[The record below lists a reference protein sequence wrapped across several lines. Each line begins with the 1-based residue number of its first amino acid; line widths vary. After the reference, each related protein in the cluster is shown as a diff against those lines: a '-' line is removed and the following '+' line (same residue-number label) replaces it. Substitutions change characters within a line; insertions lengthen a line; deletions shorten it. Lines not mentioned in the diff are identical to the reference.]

1 MRKSRALRQFTLST
15 GKSAGR
21 NSAAGG
27 GSKRLQR
34 RIDLKRFFFSILL
47 DRYLVLT
54 DTSRF
59 LLLVLFYFVYIN
71 TLFSLFHVVPD
82 FFVHFD
88 GVEFLRALSSQP
100 GLICSFDN
108 VGDSSSLPTLESE
121 SITES
126 IGTFRNGAAAESE
139 ALVYDRIRIL
149 ENQHF
154 YNIPPQNNEGEYANL
169 VRSHFD
175 QALDVH
181 HYLEIWDKEYKELL
195 FLEQKGEIQNRLHE
209 LMLSEQRIERI
220 MELSPYS
227 DVRKEA
233 YHFLQDKLEPVSSL
247 EHSFQRDLMEGC
259 LGSFVRQ
266 LNEGGRESDF
276 YGEFYRHF
284 TDEEF
289 RRGVGL
295 PLP

>member
-1 MRKSRALRQFTLST
+1 MVPF
-15 GKSAGR
+15 
-21 NSAAGG
+21 
-27 GSKRLQR
+27 
-34 RIDLKRFFFSILL
+34 ICDFFFNSNGMEL
-47 DRYLVLT
+47 D
-54 DTSRF
+54 
-59 LLLVLFYFVYIN
+59 
-71 TLFSLFHVVPD
+71 
-82 FFVHFD
+82 
-88 GVEFLRALSSQP
+88 FLRALGSQP
-100 GLICSFDN
+100 WICSFDN

-126 IGTFRNGAAAESE
+126 IGTYRNGAAAESE
-139 ALVYDRIRIL
+139 ALVYQRIRTL
-149 ENQHF
+149 EDQHF

-175 QALDVH
+175 QALSVH
-181 HYLEIWDKEYKELL
+181 HYLEIWDKEYQELT
-195 FLEQKGEIQNRLHE
+195 FLEQKGEIQNQLHQ
-209 LMLSEQRIERI
+209 LMLSEQRIDHI

-233 YHFLQDKLEPVSSL
+233 YHFLQDKLEPLSSL

-259 LGSFVRQ
+259 LGSFMQQ

>member
-21 NSAAGG
+21 NSG
-27 GSKRLQR
+27 R
-34 RIDLKRFFFSILL
+34 RKSLFFSILVVGENIYIIFSDL
-47 DRYLVLT
+47 GRLILYL
-54 DTSRF
+54 
-59 LLLVLFYFVYIN
+59 LFYYFYIN
-71 TLFSLFHVVPD
+71 TLFSLFHVVPFYLD

-88 GVEFLRALSSQP
+88 GIEFLRALSSQP
-100 GLICSFDN
+100 IDFGLICSFDN

-126 IGTFRNGAAAESE
+126 IGTYRNGAAAESE
-139 ALVYDRIRIL
+139 ALVYDRIRDL

-154 YNIPPQNNEGEYANL
+154 YNIPPQNNEGEYENL

-175 QALDVH
+175 MALDVH
-181 HYLEIWDKEYKELL
+181 HYLEIWDREYKELQ

-209 LMLSEQRIERI
+209 LMLSEQSFERI

-284 TDEEF
+284 TDENF
-289 RRGVGL
+289 RRELG
-295 PLP
+295 P